1 MQQNVFVRVEYKIY
15 LGIVYLFVV
24 MLTVLHVH
32 KMPVFASF
40 VEIIHLS
47 LTQVNANVQVTITIP
62 HLIKHAIHAMGHA
75 LYAQDQL

>member
-1 MQQNVFVRVEYKIY
+1 MQQNVFVRVEYKMH
-15 LGIVYLFVV
+15 LEIVYIFVV

-32 KMPVFASF
+32 KMPVFAKYAMTHHS
-40 VEIIHLS
+40 S
-47 LTQVNANVQVTITIP
+47 LTQVNVNARVTITIP